1 MPGRVECLMPAG
13 QAKFY
18 ADGRLFAC
26 GGAGILVATIRAAE
40 QKIWS
45 RSPRRDVI
53 WRVRGGVDHR
63 GFGGHRA
70 VMAFLRKI
78 SLLILL
84 LALLPWG
91 AYSAG
96 LRANPA
102 LESRIEYPAIRTALP
117 TYLQTADDNG
127 LSPGLLVAKPTR
139 CRTGVLPGSAC
150 AMDIDL
156 PVASGSDDATRSG
169 APPRP
174 GDPLDPAEAD
184 QAGLL
189 EPPRSC

>member
-1 MPGRVECLMPAG
+1 MPDAGRSG
-13 QAKFY
+13 HFH

-26 GGAGILVATIRAAE
+26 GSTGILVATIRAAE
-40 QKIWS
+40 QKPAS
-45 RSPRRDVI
+45 LSPRRDVI
-53 WRVRGGVDHR
+53 WRVRGVVDHR
-63 GFGGHRA
+63 GLGGHRA

-91 AYSAG
+91 AYSAE

-102 LESRIEYPAIRTALP
+102 FDARIEYPAIRTALP
-117 TYLQTADDNG
+117 ASLQTADDHG
-127 LSPGLLVAKPTR
+127 PSPDLVMAKPTR
-139 CRTGVLPGSAC
+139 CRTGVLSGSAC

-156 PVASGSDDATRSG
+156 PVASGSDDAARSG

-189 EPPRSC
+189 DPPRSC

>member
-1 MPGRVECLMPAG
+1 MPDAG
-13 QAKFY
+13 QSGHFH

-26 GGAGILVATIRAAE
+26 GRAGILVATIRAAE

-53 WRVRGGVDHR
+53 WRVRGVVDHR
-63 GFGGHRA
+63 GLGGHRGI
-70 VMAFLRKI
+70 MALLRKI
-78 SLLILL
+78 TLLTLL

-117 TYLQTADDNG
+117 TSLQTADDHG

-189 EPPRSC
+189 DPPRSC

>member
-1 MPGRVECLMPAG
+1 MPDAGRSG
-13 QAKFY
+13 HFH
-18 ADGRLFAC
+18 ADGRLFA
-26 GGAGILVATIRAAE
+26 GGRTGILVATIRAAE
-40 QKIWS
+40 QKPAS
-45 RSPRRDVI
+45 LSPRRDVI
-53 WRVRGGVDHR
+53 WRVRGVVDHR
-63 GFGGHRA
+63 GLGGHRA

-91 AYSAG
+91 AYSAE

-102 LESRIEYPAIRTALP
+102 FEQRIESPSIPAALP
-117 TYLQTADDNG
+117 TSLQTAVDHG
-127 LSPGLLVAKPTR
+127 PSPDRVMAKPTR

-156 PVASGSDDATRSG
+156 PVASGSDDAARSG
-169 APPRP
+169 TPPRP

-189 EPPRSC
+189 DPPRSC

>member
-1 MPGRVECLMPAG
+1 MPDAGRSG
-13 QAKFY
+13 HFH

-26 GGAGILVATIRAAE
+26 GSTGILVATIRAAE

-53 WRVRGGVDHR
+53 WRVRGVVDHR
-63 GFGGHRA
+63 GFGGHRGI
-70 VMAFLRKI
+70 MALLRKI
-78 SLLILL
+78 TLLTLL

-91 AYSAG
+91 AYSAE

-102 LESRIEYPAIRTALP
+102 FEQRIESPSIPAALP
-117 TYLQTADDNG
+117 TSLQTAVDHG
-127 LSPGLLVAKPTR
+127 PSPDRVMAKPTR

-156 PVASGSDDATRSG
+156 PVASGSDDAARSG

-174 GDPLDPAEAD
+174 GDPLDPAEAY

-189 EPPRSC
+189 DPPRSC